1 MGIAERKIREK
12 EQRRSDIIEAAKNLF
27 FTKGYNLTTMDDI
40 ANETELS
47 KGTLYLYFKNKEELA
62 FTIIYENIE
71 LIKNLIEKAAGHRGT
86 GLEKIKRIARII
98 PDFYDEHTDF
108 FDFTGNLDYNFSSLP
123 ESGSIGAQ
131 CSAIVEEII
140 EIFVTILKEGVHDGS
155 MRSGINVKKTAI
167 LYANIVTSL
176 LQRLS
181 VMGKIFNQQ
190 RAYEPRELIKQ
201 MLSFMIH
208 SLQ

>member
-1 MGIAERKIREK
+1 MGIAERRIREK
-12 EQRRSDIIEAAKNLF
+12 EQRRSDIIKVAKNLF
-27 FTKGYNLTTMDDI
+27 FTNGYNITTMDDI
-40 ANETELS
+40 ANEAELS

-71 LIKNLIEKAAGHRGT
+71 LIKNMIEKAVRHKGT

-98 PDFYDEHTDF
+98 PDFYDDHTDF
-108 FDFTGNLDYNFSSLP
+108 FDFTGNLDYNFSSVP
-123 ESGSIGAQ
+123 EPDSIGAR
-131 CSAIVEEII
+131 CSVMVEEII
-140 EIFVTILKEGVHDGS
+140 EIFVTILKEGVEDGS
-155 MRSGINVKKTAI
+155 MRSSINVEKTAI

-190 RAYEPRELIKQ
+190 RSYEPRELIKQ
-201 MLSFMIH
+201 MLLFMIH

>member
-1 MGIAERKIREK
+1 
-12 EQRRSDIIEAAKNLF
+12 
-27 FTKGYNLTTMDDI
+27 MDDI
-40 ANETELS
+40 ANESELS

-71 LIKNLIEKAAGHRGT
+71 LIKKMIEKAAGYKET
-86 GLEKIKRIARII
+86 GIQKIKRIARII
-98 PDFYDEHTDF
+98 PDFYDAHTDF
-108 FDFTGNLDYNFSSLP
+108 FDFTGNLDYNFSSTP
-123 ESGSIGAQ
+123 EPDSVGAK
-131 CSAIVEEII
+131 CAEMVEKII
-140 EIFVTILKEGVHDGS
+140 AIFVTVLKEGVKDGS
-155 MRSGINVKKTAI
+155 MRGGINVEKTAI

-190 RAYEPRELIKQ
+190 RKYEPRELIKQ

>member
-1 MGIAERKIREK
+1 VGITERRNRER
-12 EQRRSDIIEAAKNLF
+12 EQRRTDIIGAAKRLF
-27 FTKGYNLTTMDDI
+27 FTKGYNVTTMDDI
-40 ANETELS
+40 ANEAELS

-62 FTIIYENIE
+62 FTIIYENTE
-71 LIKNLIEKAAGHRGT
+71 LIKKMIENAARQKGT
-86 GLEKIKRIARII
+86 GIEKIKRIARII

-108 FDFTGNLDYNFSSLP
+108 FDFTGNLDYNFSSVP
-123 ESGSIGAQ
+123 EPGSVGAR
-131 CSAIVEEII
+131 CAAIVEEII
-140 EIFVTILKEGVHDGS
+140 EIFITVLKEGVKDGS
-155 MRSGINVKKTAI
+155 MRSGINVEKTAM

-181 VMGKIFNQQ
+181 VMGKIFTQH
-190 RAYEPRELIKQ
+190 RKYEPRELIKQ

>member
-1 MGIAERKIREK
+1 MGINERKIREK
-12 EQRRSDIIEAAKNLF
+12 ERRRNEIIDAATEVFIENGVQ
-27 FTKGYNLTTMDDI
+27 TATMDTI
-40 ANETELS
+40 AVRAELS

-71 LIKNLIEKAAGHRGT
+71 LIKKMIEKAAQQKGT
-86 GLEKIKRIARII
+86 GIEKIKRIARII

-108 FDFTGNLDYNFSSLP
+108 FDFTGNLDYNFSLAP
-123 ESGSIGAQ
+123 EPHSVGAQ
-131 CSAIVEEII
+131 CAAIVEEII
-140 EIFVTILKEGVHDGS
+140 EIFVTVLKEGVKDGS
-155 MRSGINVKKTAI
+155 MRNGINVAKTAI

-181 VMGKIFNQQ
+181 VMGKIFNRQ
-190 RAYEPRELIKQ
+190 RKYEPKELISQ

>member
-1 MGIAERKIREK
+1 MGIAERRNREK
-12 EQRRSDIIEAAKNLF
+12 EQRRTDIIDAAKRLF
-27 FTKGYNLTTMDDI
+27 FTKGYNITTMDDI
-40 ANETELS
+40 ANEAELS

-71 LIKNLIEKAAGHRGT
+71 LIKRMIEKAAQYKGT
-86 GLEKIKRIARII
+86 GIEKIKRIARII
-98 PDFYDEHTDF
+98 PDFYDKHTDF
-108 FDFTGNLDYNFSSLP
+108 FDFTGNLDYNFSSTP
-123 ESGSIGAQ
+123 EPDSVGAK
-131 CSAIVEEII
+131 CAAIVEEII
-140 EIFVTILKEGVHDGS
+140 EIFVTVLKEGEKDGS
-155 MRSGINVKKTAI
+155 MRSGINVEKTAI

-190 RAYEPRELIKQ
+190 RKYEPSDLIGQ